1 MSACFTIDDCIG
13 IVKKKSFWK
22 KIYRECLDWLS
33 YWVPTL
39 FENSRQFLL
48 GSRLLRQQLTKKK
61 NKLAIA
67 KSFLPIDNSIYKL
80 CKFETKSI
88 QNKAGKWLKKKKT
101 KNRSMNGAKKKNA
114 NTIDAHILLDF
125 WPFCLRLRLVVFSE
139 QGFFCSKPQLYRLS
153 KQPNTTTTKTQLV
166 RLTQLSRYGI
176 ELFFFFQS
184 NSILALVFIFFSKP
198 ICVISVHLNQFCI
211 AFYFVFF
218 NFLKF
223 FFTYRIQYEETKLQ
237 FVDYRYRFLE
247 FFFLV
252 FRFSCFGF
260 LFWDCILE
268 KKNTFPCLFFAFINA
283 LPIFLGVFKSPFACF
298 FFWLNIFQKNLFFC
312 FPNALT
318 SALLFT
324 KFMFQF

>member
-1 MSACFTIDDCIG
+1 MAEKTLEHFQGALLRLNQKEYPQVHDQFRLSVCPCWFCLFWCLIVMSACFTIDDCIG

-139 QGFFCSKPQLYRLS
+139 
-153 KQPNTTTTKTQLV
+153 
-166 RLTQLSRYGI
+166 
-176 ELFFFFQS
+176 
-184 NSILALVFIFFSKP
+184 
-198 ICVISVHLNQFCI
+198 
-211 AFYFVFF
+211 
-218 NFLKF
+218 
-223 FFTYRIQYEETKLQ
+223 
-237 FVDYRYRFLE
+237 
-247 FFFLV
+247 
-252 FRFSCFGF
+252 
-260 LFWDCILE
+260 
-268 KKNTFPCLFFAFINA
+268 
-283 LPIFLGVFKSPFACF
+283 
-298 FFWLNIFQKNLFFC
+298 
-312 FPNALT
+312 
-318 SALLFT
+318 
-324 KFMFQF
+324 